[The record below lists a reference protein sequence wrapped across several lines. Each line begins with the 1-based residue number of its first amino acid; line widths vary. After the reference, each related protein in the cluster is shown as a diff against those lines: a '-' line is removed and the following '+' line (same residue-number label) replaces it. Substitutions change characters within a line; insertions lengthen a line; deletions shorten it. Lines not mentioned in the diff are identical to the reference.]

1 MIKMKDLIKK
11 QTDMIRK
18 LNMFETQK
26 LRKMGEGGPGSG
38 PHDDDDKEEN
48 PFDREPS
55 DDEMADIEREFEGI
69 NEVSFPLRGDVS
81 KAFKEYWRILLDLKI
96 YHFNNAEREFPKY
109 SREFKKGKKLAD
121 QLGDLVKKL
130 SKVTKGR

>member
-1 MIKMKDLIKK
+1 MIKMADLIKK
-11 QTDMIRK
+11 QNDMIRK
-18 LNMFETQK
+18 STGMKITEK
-26 LRKMGEGGPGSG
+26 LKKEGGPGSG
-38 PHDDDDKEEN
+38 PHGNGDEDN

-55 DDEMADIEREFEGI
+55 DDEMADIEKEFEGI

-121 QLGDLVKKL
+121 QLSDLVKKL
-130 SKVTKGR
+130 SKVTK

>member
-1 MIKMKDLIKK
+1 MIKMADLIKQ

-18 LNMFETQK
+18 ATGMKIAEK
-26 LRKMGEGGPGSG
+26 LKKEGGPGSG
-38 PHDDDDKEEN
+38 PHGNGDDEEN

-55 DDEMADIEREFEGI
+55 DDEMADIEKEFEGI
-69 NEVSFPLRGDVS
+69 NEVSFPIRGGVS
-81 KAFKEYWRILLDLKI
+81 KSFTEYWKILSDLKI
-96 YHFNNAEREFPKY
+96 YHFNQAEREFPKY

-130 SKVTKGR
+130 SKVTK